1 MGITVW
7 ETIAEDPQGDNDLKN
22 AKSYFGEDLILS
34 GNFDQ
39 VHFLKEAMPEDIE
52 KRAYE
57 LMMCGKEN
65 GHYIFA
71 CSDYLETGTPLENVK
86 ALLRGAR
93 AASHY
98 K

>member
-1 MGITVW
+1 M
-7 ETIAEDPQGDNDLKN
+7 
-22 AKSYFGEDLILS
+22 
-34 GNFDQ
+34 
-39 VHFLKEAMPEDIE
+39 KEAMPEDIE